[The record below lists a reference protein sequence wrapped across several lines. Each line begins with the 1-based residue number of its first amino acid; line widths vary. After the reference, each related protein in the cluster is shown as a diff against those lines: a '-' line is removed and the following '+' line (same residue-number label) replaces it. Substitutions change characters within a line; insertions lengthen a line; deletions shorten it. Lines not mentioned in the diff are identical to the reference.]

1 MKKGGETMEDT
12 KKEQVTETKYGDAL
26 KRAVDQLPVD
36 QQRIIVAHVQGI
48 MSGML
53 YSQRQAS

>member
-1 MKKGGETMEDT
+1 MEDT
-12 KKEQVTETKYGDAL
+12 RKEQVTETKYGDAL
-26 KRAVDQLPVD
+26 KRAVDRLPED

-48 MSGML
+48 LSGML